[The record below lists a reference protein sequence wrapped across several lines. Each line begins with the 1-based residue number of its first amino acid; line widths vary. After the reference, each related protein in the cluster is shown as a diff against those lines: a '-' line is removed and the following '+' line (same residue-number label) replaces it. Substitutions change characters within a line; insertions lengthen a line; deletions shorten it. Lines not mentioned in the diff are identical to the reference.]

1 MKTGKERYLAYHR
14 EKELCDVG
22 RADGIKFLPQGFN
35 PNSLAGASRPSPTGL
50 PPPVNHGILS
60 SSRDS
65 E

>member
-35 PNSLAGASRPSPTGL
+35 PNSLAGGSRPSPTGL
-50 PPPVNHGILS
+50 PPPVNPGILS
-60 SSRDS
+60 SSGDS